1 MRAGKKNLLNLL
13 VIQGFVCFLIPLWG
27 AAMIV
32 AGLVKGNSTWMVLGL
47 VVICVGLPFVG
58 NALRSN
64 GSSGERRVFPD

>member
-1 MRAGKKNLLNLL
+1 MIAEKKKLLNLL

-32 AGLVKGNSTWMVLGL
+32 AGLIRGNPTWMVLGL
-47 VVICVGLPFVG
+47 VVICVGLPFAG

-64 GSSGERRVFPD
+64 GSSGERRVLP